1 MKKLMLIIL
10 ICSNVYAFSL
20 IESLLISK
28 VAIPIV
34 KPILQPII
42 SFIYSPLKE
51 EVIITEEDK
60 IRFQIKIEE
69 YIRYKK
75 KINLGIAKTLLVN
88 NEINVKMLEVS
99 LHSTI
104 KIKKILSNS
113 NITEYNQ
120 KYSKILD
127 KEDRLLI
134 AVLLK
139 ESKSNTV
146 FVGSKYSGIKASKEN
161 IITVIKS
168 SYKKGRDIEAI
179 IEKTN
184 EKYKE

>member
-1 MKKLMLIIL
+1 MKKFMLIIL

-20 IESLLISK
+20 IESFLISK

-42 SFIYSPLKE
+42 SFIYSPLKK

-60 IRFQIKIEE
+60 IKFQMKIEE

-88 NEINVKMLEVS
+88 NTINVKMLEVS

-104 KIKKILSNS
+104 KIKKMLSNS
-113 NITEYNQ
+113 NIKEYNE
-120 KYSKILD
+120 KYLKILD
-127 KEDRLLI
+127 KEDRVLI

-139 ESKSNTV
+139 KSNDNTV
-146 FVGSKYSGIKASKEN
+146 FVGSDYSGIKASKEN
-161 IITVIKS
+161 IIKVVKS
-168 SYKKGRDIEAI
+168 SYNKSNNIELI

-184 EKYKE
+184 QKYRG